1 MTNNNPIKRAIL
13 IDPFTET
20 ITEVKMVDTKIQTI
34 YALLGCDVITI
45 TSLADGIDMI
55 LDDEG
60 LLKDSEK
67 QAYFKFGIASQP
79 FAGKALVIATDEEGD
94 FASLPEKV
102 SVEKISDKVIFFKP
116 SKKTL
121 EESLEIK
128 ITPF

>member
-1 MTNNNPIKRAIL
+1 MNNPIKRAIL
-13 IDPFTET
+13 IDPFTQT

-34 YALLGCDVITI
+34 YALIGCEIITI
-45 TSLADGIDMI
+45 TSLAEGIDMI

-60 LLKDSEK
+60 LLKNSEN
-67 QAYFKFGIASQP
+67 QAYFKFGIGSQP

-116 SKKTL
+116 SKEYI
-121 EESLEIK
+121 EESCQIK

>member
-1 MTNNNPIKRAIL
+1 MIRAIL

-20 ITEVKMVDTKIQTI
+20 ITEVKMVDTKLQTI
-34 YALLGCDVITI
+34 YNLIGCDIITI
-45 TSLADGIDMI
+45 TNLANGTDMI

-60 LLKDSEK
+60 LLKNSEN
-67 QAYFKFGIASQP
+67 QAYFKFGIGSQP
-79 FAGKALVIATDEEGD
+79 FAGKALIVATNDEGD

-102 SVEKISDKVIFFKP
+102 SVEKINDRVIFFKP

-128 ITPF
+128 ILPF

>member
-1 MTNNNPIKRAIL
+1 MTRAIL

-20 ITEVKMVDTKIQTI
+20 ITEVKMVDTKLQTI
-34 YALLGCDVITI
+34 YNLIGCDIITI
-45 TSLADGIDMI
+45 TNLANGIDMI

-60 LLKDSEK
+60 LLKNSEN
-67 QAYFKFGIASQP
+67 QAYFKFGIGSQP
-79 FAGKALVIATDEEGD
+79 FAGKALIVATNDEGD

-102 SVEKISDKVIFFKP
+102 SVEKINDKVIFFKP

-128 ITPF
+128 ILPF

>member
-13 IDPFTET
+13 IDPFNET

-45 TSLADGIDMI
+45 TSLAEGIDMI

-60 LLKDSEK
+60 LLKDSDK
-67 QAYFKFGIASQP
+67 QAYFKFGIGSQP

-102 SVEKISDKVIFFKP
+102 SVDKINNRVVFFKP
-116 SKKTL
+116 SKKYI
-121 EESLEIK
+121 EESCQIK

>member
-13 IDPFTET
+13 IDPFNET
-20 ITEVKMVDTKIQTI
+20 MTEVKMVDTKLQTI
-34 YALLGCDVITI
+34 YALLGCSIITI

-60 LLKDSEK
+60 LLKDSEN
-67 QAYFKFGIASQP
+67 QAYFKFGISSQP
-79 FAGKALVIATDEEGD
+79 FAGKALIVATDNEGD

-102 SVEKISDKVIFFKP
+102 SVDKINDRVIFFKP
-116 SKKTL
+116 SKETL

-128 ITPF
+128 IMPF

>member
-1 MTNNNPIKRAIL
+1 MTNNPIKRAIL

-20 ITEVKMVDTKIQTI
+20 ITEVKMVDTKLQTI
-34 YALLGCDVITI
+34 YTLLECRIITI
-45 TSLADGIDMI
+45 TSLAEGIDMV

-60 LLKDSEK
+60 LLKDREN

-79 FAGKALVIATDEEGD
+79 FAGKALIVATDDEGD

-102 SVEKISDKVIFFKP
+102 SVDKINDRVIFFKP
-116 SKKTL
+116 SKETL

-128 ITPF
+128 IMPF

>member
-20 ITEVKMVDTKIQTI
+20 IIEVKMVDTKIQTI
-34 YALLGCDVITI
+34 YALLGCDVITM
-45 TSLADGIDMI
+45 TGLANGIDMI

-60 LLKDSEK
+60 LLKDSEN

-79 FAGKALVIATDEEGD
+79 FAGKALIVATDDEGD

-102 SVEKISDKVIFFKP
+102 SV
-116 SKKTL
+116 
-121 EESLEIK
+121 
-128 ITPF
+128 